1 MTAAPKPNLAKVVE
15 LSGADL
21 RPRLR
26 EALQIY
32 VDAMEYPPGTVEAR
46 APMWLAHMLR
56 PGWRCVGALDER
68 GLLTGICYGYTGA
81 AGQWWHDQ
89 VRTGLVQ
96 TAGPAAAQSWLADY
110 FELTELHVR
119 PDMQGNGLGES
130 LLRALLDGV
139 TSVHVLLSTPEG
151 DSRAWR
157 LYRRLSFADVLRGH
171 IFTGDPRP
179 FAVLGHALP
188 LEPLS
193 R

>member
-1 MTAAPKPNLAKVVE
+1 MTAAPKPNVARVVE

-32 VDAMEYPPGTVEAR
+32 VDAMGYPRGTVEAR

-56 PGWRCVGALDER
+56 PGWRCVGALDDR
-68 GLLTGICYGYTGA
+68 GLLAGICYGYTGA

-89 VRTGLVQ
+89 VRSGL
-96 TAGPAAAQSWLADY
+96 THIAGSGAAREWMADY

-119 PDMQGNGLGES
+119 PDMQGNGIGES
-130 LLRALLDGV
+130 LLRALLSEV
-139 TSVHVLLSTPEG
+139 TSTHVLLSTPEG

-157 LYRRLSFADVLRGH
+157 LYRRLEFTDVLRGH
-171 IFTGDPRP
+171 IFAGDPRP
-179 FAVLGHALP
+179 FAVLGRALP
-188 LEPLS
+188 LEPIS